1 MGKHA
6 NWKLEGWIAED
17 FDAHLDGPDGIDR
30 VLQDTGA
37 YGVKAMRDITHESDA
52 SGRLSASIMYI
63 TNKGLSNGIRKPAIK
78 AEDSLEQPAEDKTMI
93 VGSGAPHALYRET
106 YSGVHTHWE
115 GHEKFEEMMKDWC
128 KTVLGIDPDRSPG
141 EAFDFA
147 MILEHIRNSNTQ
159 GKPFIEPNVERITSY
174 GLKQLK
180 KSVIAFL
187 NSKAHKES
195 K

>member
-6 NWKLEGWIAED
+6 KWKLEGWIAED
-17 FDAHLDGPDGIDR
+17 FDAHLDGPDGVDK

-37 YGVKAMRDITHESDA
+37 YGVKAMREITKETDS
-52 SGRLSASIMYI
+52 SKRLSNSLMYI
-63 TNKGLSNGIRKPAIK
+63 TNKGLSSAIRNPAK
-78 AEDSLEQPAEDKTMI
+78 SEDKLEQPTEERTMI

-106 YSGVHTHWE
+106 YSGIHTHFE
-115 GHEKFEEMMKDWC
+115 GHKEFVDSMKDW
-128 KTVLGIDPDRSPG
+128 VEREFGIIADGPPEDR
-141 EAFDFA
+141 EAFYL
-147 MILEHIRNSNTQ
+147 ILDHVRNSVTE
-159 GKPFIEPNVERITSY
+159 GKPFVEPNVERITKY